1 MPANFLCFSAC
12 LALAFF
18 IGKLPGL
25 LPARRPVPVRAKQPT
40 APGGRVHSPRE
51 PITVRQR

>member
-1 MPANFLCFSAC
+1 MDLACFTAC
-12 LALAFF
+12 LALALF

-25 LPARRPVPVRAKQPT
+25 LPARRPVPVRVKQPT
-40 APGGRVHSPRE
+40 APRGRVHSPRE